1 MSTSKRTKP
10 KRKKQMHTYEA
21 RVTGDGGK
29 RFTLEMPKPLR
40 DGDAITSGQGGGYK
54 VAYVFKE
61 KGKPVVLLVRTGK
74 RRVGRPRKNER

>member
-1 MSTSKRTKP
+1 MYS
-10 KRKKQMHTYEA
+10 YEA

-40 DGDAITSGQGGGYK
+40 EGDAITSGRGGGYK

-61 KGKPVVLLVRTGK
+61 NRKSIVILIRTGK
-74 RRVGRPRKNER
+74 RPVGRPRKTDR